1 MKRDSFVF
9 RGEWKEALSGLPAA
23 VRLEVYEAVI
33 EYGCSGTLPALKQM
47 SMLAFNFMKTAIDRD
62 QERYEAVAK
71 EKSDRARRNAAA
83 RWGAKDADA
92 SDGIEICDGMQTMQL
107 HANDATA
114 CNSMQQHDEMQLHKN
129 DAIYDN
135 DSVSDNDIIE
145 KGSKEPKKKA
155 ADAAAIKIKD
165 AAKKLTDEVYATDYS
180 DSIKFAFCNYWL
192 EPNQSKTKLRYQME
206 KTWDTA
212 RRLATWASR
221 ERTPQRNGDDIV
233 LRDNSTAK
241 YQNDDDRWTR

>member
-1 MKRDSFVF
+1 MKRDSFIF
-9 RGEWKEALSGLPAA
+9 RGEWKEALSGLPSA

-33 EYGCSGTLPALKQM
+33 EYGCSGTLPTLKPM

-62 QERYEAVAK
+62 QERYEAVSK

-92 SDGIEICDGMQTMQL
+92 SDGTEICDGMQTMRL

-114 CNSMQQHDEMQLHKN
+114 CDCMQQHNEMQLHKN

-155 ADAAAIKIKD
+155 ASAAERAEAVVV
-165 AAKKLTDEVYATDYS
+165 AATKKLEDEVAAYDYPEQM
-180 DSIKFAFCNYWL
+180 KAAFVSYWT
-192 EPNQSKTKLRYQME
+192 EPNSSRTRVKYQME
-206 KTWDTA
+206 RTWDTK

-221 ERTPQRNGDDIV
+221 EKGASKVATKPTEIGRTEFSHDYNK
-233 LRDNSTAK
+233 T
-241 YQNDDDRWTR
+241 W